1 MKMTHENQRPLPD
14 TSMPIHKAAPIAAPI
29 AAPEREAAWSPP
41 TTKMPKHQMAAPMS
55 NEPCPCPDGSKM
67 PPSM

>member
-1 MKMTHENQRPLPD
+1 MKMTHENQRPLPSTD
-14 TSMPIHKAAPIAAPI
+14 ATIKDSPPT